1 MQCHLLRTYNVPKT
15 AIIVILSRIRYD
27 AFYQGMH
34 KLLDEKDNLQASC
47 KQVVWELWPDAMGT
61 KRRNWI
67 VGASLLKKGDGR
79 AQMCWMAFHP
89 EATAL

>member
-47 KQVVWELWPDAMGT
+47 KQVV
-61 KRRNWI
+61 
-67 VGASLLKKGDGR
+67 
-79 AQMCWMAFHP
+79 
-89 EATAL
+89 